1 MRKYCRVR
9 QRDLTDCG
17 AACLASVFA
26 HYGLHVP
33 VARIRQWADTDQ
45 SGTSVYGLLQAA
57 KKVNMEA
64 KAVKATSCSLPSVSF
79 PAIAHV
85 IVQESITHFVVID
98 SMRASEVTV
107 MDPAEGH
114 FRKMSL
120 QAFSEVWTGVL
131 LILVPGE
138 GFQTNRK
145 SSNRKKISALIRPY
159 RTSLF
164 IAMLCS
170 IGFSIIGI
178 TGTMYLRQVVDGV
191 LETEET
197 AMLAFLSLA
206 MIFMLVLQYLTGLLK
221 GYLVLRTSQSIDGK
235 LVLGYYHH
243 LLHLPQK
250 FFDTMRTGEMVS
262 RINDATMINSFVNEV
277 VMNAVVDVMILISSI
292 VLMFVYYWKLAIV
305 MLLIVPVYGLLFY
318 LSNLVN
324 KKWQRRIMEEGA
336 TLESLLVQTLTAAST
351 IKKLAIEQHIYEKVR
366 IKYVRLLQMVRHS
379 AWRHTSI
386 HVSAD
391 FITRIFTVLV
401 LWAGCYFVFAKNL
414 TKGELLAFYALIS
427 YFTSPVLSLLS
438 VNKNVRDALIAADRL
453 FEVME
458 MEKEEADGGY
468 ANFSNAF
475 SPLAGLHAERQK
487 YPPLAELRAERQKY
501 PPLAGLRA
509 ERQKYPPLAGL
520 RAKRRK
526 YLPLA
531 ELRAEW
537 QKYPPLAGVARS
549 AGGGPGD
556 IEFRNVSFRYGNGKI
571 ILDEMNLFIPK
582 GSCIGI
588 KGESGSGKSTLAAL
602 LLKLYQPLQGTISIN
617 NIDLSMINNK
627 ALRSL
632 VVSVPQ
638 FTELFNGT
646 VRENIILD
654 KTCDEEKL
662 NSITSRLGVLNF
674 FENDSQGLE
683 TVIYEQGTNLSGG
696 QRQLVSIARAL
707 YRDPPVLILDEPSA
721 SLDAETENKIMQ
733 TIEWYNKQG
742 NTVIIISHSDAAL
755 KICNNIVVLK
765 NGKIV

>member
-221 GYLVLRTSQSIDGK
+221 GYLVLRTTQSIDGK

-243 LLHLPQK
+243 MLHLPQK

-277 VMNAVVDVMILISSI
+277 VMNAVVDVMILVSSI

-487 YPPLAELRAERQKY
+487 YPPLAELRAER
-501 PPLAGLRA
+501 
-509 ERQKYPPLAGL
+509 
-520 RAKRRK
+520 
-526 YLPLA
+526 
-531 ELRAEW
+531 

>member
-221 GYLVLRTSQSIDGK
+221 GYLVLRTTQSIDGK

-243 LLHLPQK
+243 MLHLPQK

-277 VMNAVVDVMILISSI
+277 VMNAVVDVMILVSSI

-475 SPLAGLHAERQK
+475 SPLAGLRAKRQK
-487 YPPLAELRAERQKY
+487 YPPLAELRAER
-501 PPLAGLRA
+501 
-509 ERQKYPPLAGL
+509 
-520 RAKRRK
+520 
-526 YLPLA
+526 
-531 ELRAEW
+531 

>member
-178 TGTMYLRQVVDGV
+178 SGTMYLRQVVDGV

-221 GYLVLRTSQSIDGK
+221 GYLVLRTTQSIDGK

-243 LLHLPQK
+243 MLHLPQK

-277 VMNAVVDVMILISSI
+277 VMNAVVDVMILVSSI

-501 PPLAGLRA
+501 PPV
-509 ERQKYPPLAGL
+509 
-520 RAKRRK
+520 
-526 YLPLA
+526 
-531 ELRAEW
+531 
-537 QKYPPLAGVARS
+537 AGVARS

-662 NSITSRLGVLNF
+662 NSITSRLGVLDF
-674 FENDSQGLE
+674 FEDDSQGLE

>member
-277 VMNAVVDVMILISSI
+277 VMNAVVDVMILVSSI

-475 SPLAGLHAERQK
+475 SPLAGLRAKRQK
-487 YPPLAELRAERQKY
+487 YPPLAELRAER
-501 PPLAGLRA
+501 
-509 ERQKYPPLAGL
+509 
-520 RAKRRK
+520 
-526 YLPLA
+526 
-531 ELRAEW
+531 

>member
-221 GYLVLRTSQSIDGK
+221 GYLVLRTTQSIDGK

-277 VMNAVVDVMILISSI
+277 VMNAVVDVMILVSSI

-475 SPLAGLHAERQK
+475 SPLAGL
-487 YPPLAELRAERQKY
+487 RAERQKY
-501 PPLAGLRA
+501 P
-509 ERQKYPPLAGL
+509 
-520 RAKRRK
+520 
-526 YLPLA
+526 PLA

-683 TVIYEQGTNLSGG
+683 TIIYEQGTNLSGG